1 MAFLKRRGL
10 LFLVAGPA
18 CVAGLR
24 MGSEKATVVEEH
36 AVYPW
41 ATVGGD
47 NLRSGT
53 VQHTAP
59 HVIKKAASWTFKEE
73 AKVGKSAQFPNFT
86 GLVRATPLVD
96 DKANIYMSTAS
107 SGVIYKL
114 DSEGKTV
121 WTYQHVPDTKLPGT
135 STLMD
140 GKLFSADNK
149 GTVFAL
155 DMESGSRM
163 WSKEVASSIADDA
176 WSLAAGEGYVISPA
190 INEERLA
197 ASGATD
203 RQNNRIVAMDAA
215 TGATAWTFDLDGD
228 ASIVNALIS
237 IKQGSCVFA
246 DNDGNIYRVD
256 LKTGQPIWRAKGKN
270 DHAPNIGSAIIDPQQ
285 DVVYSTWNEVGWEIN
300 KFTLS
305 GKVGAFNFTTGKQLW
320 RYSCQYPTNGPP
332 SVGVFGRGKNAARL
346 LVVPTGMPPSS
357 PDPSMGVFAGQG
369 DAHMSRITLLHV
381 DMSYPGVAGSQRFFI
396 DLKPW
401 HGAAK
406 GDDERP
412 DPCLPKAAISG
423 PTISGDGSIYFG
435 HMNGELMTISDA
447 NEDGWIEPTEISSF
461 QTGAAFNAAPV
472 IAPGM
477 LLAAPCD
484 GLHVWKF

>member
-1 MAFLKRRGL
+1 MPSLKRSGL
-10 LFLVAGPA
+10 LFLVASPA
-18 CVAGLR
+18 CVTSLR
-24 MGSEKATVVEEH
+24 MGSEKAAVVEEH

-47 NLRSGT
+47 NLRSGM
-53 VQHTAP
+53 VANTAP
-59 HVIKKAASWTFKEE
+59 HVIKKEASWTFKEE
-73 AKVGKSAQFPNFT
+73 AKNLKSAQFPNFT

-96 DKANIYMSTAS
+96 DKSNIYMSTAS
-107 SGVIYKL
+107 SGTIYKL
-114 DSEGKTV
+114 DSEGKAK
-121 WTYQHVPDTKLPGT
+121 WTYQHAPDTKLPGT
-135 STLMD
+135 SALMD
-140 GKLFSADNK
+140 GKLFSADSK

-163 WSKEVASSIADDA
+163 WSTAIASSIADDA

-215 TGATAWTFDLDGD
+215 TGATAWTFDLVDD
-228 ASIVNALIS
+228 ASVVNALIS

-246 DNDGNIYRVD
+246 DTDGNIYRID
-256 LKTGQPIWRAKGKN
+256 LKTGQPIWRAKGKT

-305 GKVGAFNFTTGKQLW
+305 GKVGAFNFTTGSSSGSTAASTRPTARPPWACGQNA
-320 RYSCQYPTNGPP
+320 QY
-332 SVGVFGRGKNAARL
+332 L
-346 LVVPTGMPPSS
+346 LVVATGMAPSA

-369 DAHMSRITLLHV
+369 EAHMSRVTLLHV
-381 DMSYPGVAGSQRFFI
+381 AGPAAGTQRIWI

-412 DPCLPKAAISG
+412 DPCMPKTALSG
-423 PTISGDGSIYFG
+423 PTISGDGSVYLG
-435 HMNGELMTISDA
+435 HMSGELMTINDE
-447 NEDGWIEPTEISSF
+447 NEDGWIESNEISTF

-472 IAPGM
+472 IAPGL